1 MPHYLYRHFAADGTL
16 LYVGIS
22 FSALQRTANHV
33 RQSHWFASIANITI
47 EQHPSKEAAEK
58 AEQEAIRIQP
68 LYNVVHKAERHRR
81 LKSSSRPPRYL

>member
-16 LYVGIS
+16 L
-22 FSALQRTANHV
+22 
-33 RQSHWFASIANITI
+33 
-47 EQHPSKEAAEK
+47 AAEK